1 MAIAQVLSRTTTA
14 TCTQALLAWQRYELI
29 RQADSG
35 IVDLQKL
42 GGEQA
47 LSSDERR
54 VAAAIGEAFEAAEC
68 PLVVLRVG
76 VGRDALRGLWRR
88 SEGRTWLGSR
98 IRVCGAP
105 GGAVDAGKGCPVRA
119 AVTSQADPDVEGVH
133 HASSFR

>member
-105 GGAVDAGKGCPVRA
+105 VVA
-119 AVTSQADPDVEGVH
+119 AVSAWGRLWREAGRQIDENAKGDHRV
-133 HASSFR
+133 SSFR